1 MLYPPELRAHI
12 LILNQFSRHY
22 HAVPASCIKMTI
34 CFGGDFP
41 QDCIRTPANGINDL
55 QASHFV

>member
-1 MLYPPELRAHI
+1 